1 MSAFLCLIFLYPT
14 NKSRNQDKSKGRK
27 QMIKRLTQR
36 VRRLSEGR
44 KAKAVFAWAT
54 SWPMARQCFSLRPY
68 ALPLRSSALILCL
81 FFFFRISIS
90 APHGASHTFIASST
104 PQVPDISG
112 RAGEAGIR
120 PLRRRFRCA
129 VLLRHLNASKVRQPR
144 RTLNLFCPPA
154 NSMRS
159 PSAWQ
164 HPAGLGAGVLLNPR
178 FVFFFGKEV
187 GLTPAC
193 NAAGPLC
200 TSGRNKVRG

>member
-1 MSAFLCLIFLYPT
+1 M
-14 NKSRNQDKSKGRK
+14 
-27 QMIKRLTQR
+27 MKRLTQR
-36 VRRLSEGR
+36 VRRLREGR

-54 SWPMARQCFSLRPY
+54 SWPMAIQCFSLRPF
-68 ALPLRSSALILCL
+68 ALPLRIFALFLCL
-81 FFFFRISIS
+81 CFFLFVFFRISIS
-90 APHGASHTFIASST
+90 APLGASHTCIASST
-104 PQVPDISG
+104 LQVPVCAG

-120 PLRRRFRCA
+120 PLRRGFRCA

>member
-1 MSAFLCLIFLYPT
+1 MT
-14 NKSRNQDKSKGRK
+14 
-27 QMIKRLTQR
+27 RLTQR
-36 VRRLSEGR
+36 VRRLREGR
-44 KAKAVFAWAT
+44 KVKAVFAWAI
-54 SWPMARQCFSLRPY
+54 SWPIAIQCFSLRPF
-68 ALPLRSSALILCL
+68 ALPLRTSALFLCL
-81 FFFFRISIS
+81 CFFSFYIS

-120 PLRRRFRCA
+120 LLRRGFRCA
-129 VLLRHLNASKVRQPR
+129 VLLRHSNVSKVRQPR

-159 PSAWQ
+159 PSAWL